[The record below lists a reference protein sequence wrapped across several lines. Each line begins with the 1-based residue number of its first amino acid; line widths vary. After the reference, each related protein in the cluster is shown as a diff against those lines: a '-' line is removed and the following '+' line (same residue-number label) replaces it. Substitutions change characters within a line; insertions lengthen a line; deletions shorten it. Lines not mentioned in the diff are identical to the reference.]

1 MQRHCL
7 SGQERRLNRARPGG
21 RHSGHSKSP
30 DFSRIPALQ
39 KASLRAGKTF
49 DANGVT
55 SALYMV
61 DSGGAEFG
69 GSGGERPTGSVHHTH
84 TAETIDEDQDLL
96 IALAL
101 ESGIEDV
108 LRVL

>member
-1 MQRHCL
+1 
-7 SGQERRLNRARPGG
+7 
-21 RHSGHSKSP
+21 
-30 DFSRIPALQ
+30 
-39 KASLRAGKTF
+39 
-49 DANGVT
+49 
-55 SALYMV
+55 MV